1 MITKIKICRK
11 SQKEPA
17 FKEINNDN
25 FNFELEIHGFCILEK
40 GMASGK
46 TALGIALKKGGRY
59 YMTQISADQINYL
72 KSAIDG
78 AEKNWKENPE

>member
-1 MITKIKICRK
+1 
-11 SQKEPA
+11 
-17 FKEINNDN
+17 
-25 FNFELEIHGFCILEK
+25 
-40 GMASGK
+40 MASGK